1 MNDDELVLAAQTLH
15 RPEVEALLR
24 AHYSRVCR
32 VAWALC
38 GRKNASQQVV
48 RGVMKLSI
56 NFLIDWESA
65 RDAENW
71 FVHHTVLASRLADQS
86 PVPAEEDCLVRHANE
101 PSAEYIAFVKAL
113 RNLTAQQR
121 EAFILVRGE
130 GLDTRQV
137 AVAMDCST
145 AAAANHLIAA
155 NQFLSKMVGDHF
167 DGMTA
172 TLAGVYAS
180 LTPPEKLIVGPIS
193 AAVRRATAKR
203 WRKRVMR
210 ILALIVLGLLGWT
223 VWRISR
229 MIEI

>member
-1 MNDDELVLAAQTLH
+1 
-15 RPEVEALLR
+15 VEALLR
-24 AHYSRVCR
+24 AHYPRVCR
-32 VAWALC
+32 IASALC
-38 GRKNASQQVV
+38 GRKSASQHVV
-48 RGVMKLSI
+48 RAVMKLSI
-56 NFLIDWESA
+56 HFLIDWENA

-71 FVHHTVLASRLADQS
+71 FEHHTVLASRLEEPS
-86 PVPAEEDCLVRHANE
+86 PVLPQEDCLVQHANG
-101 PSAEYIAFVKAL
+101 PSPEYVAFVKAL

-121 EAFILVRGE
+121 EAFILVRCE
-130 GLDTRQV
+130 QLDPRKV

-155 NQFLSKMVGDHF
+155 NQFLSKIVGNHF
-167 DGMTA
+167 DALTEKL
-172 TLAGVYAS
+172 TGVYAS

-203 WRKRVMR
+203 WRKRILR
-210 ILALIVLGLLGWT
+210 ILSLIVLGLLAWT